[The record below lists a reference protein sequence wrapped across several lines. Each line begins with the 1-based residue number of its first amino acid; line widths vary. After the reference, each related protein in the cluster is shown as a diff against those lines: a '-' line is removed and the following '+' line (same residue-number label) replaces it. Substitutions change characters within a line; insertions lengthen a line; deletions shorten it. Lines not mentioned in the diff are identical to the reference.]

1 MLPVKKTAVTVIAA
15 LTGMGVLSSCSTAD
29 ASDSGE
35 VRVVATFS
43 IISDIA
49 ENIAGDE
56 VDVHSIVPLGVDPHE
71 YTPLSDDI
79 KATTEADLVLWNGL
93 NMEVG
98 DGWFESL
105 TEVADK
111 NIDDDNV
118 VEVSSG
124 VEPMHLTDA
133 GGESEINPHA
143 FLDPNVGMIYAEN
156 IRDGLIEVDPD
167 NAEYYRDNAEEY
179 LAELR
184 EIDSDYDERLG
195 EIPEEHRLL
204 VASENAYQYMADRYG
219 LTPGYIW
226 AIDTDEQGSPQ
237 QIAELV
243 ELIKQRDVPA
253 VFVESNVDTRPMETV
268 ANEADVE
275 IAGTIFSDELGEPG
289 KDGGTYVSML
299 EHNLEIIHAGLTEDA
314 SNDDGGEDS

>member
-1 MLPVKKTAVTVIAA
+1 
-15 LTGMGVLSSCSTAD
+15 
-29 ASDSGE
+29 
-35 VRVVATFS
+35 FS

-184 EIDSDYDERLG
+184 EI
-195 EIPEEHRLL
+195 
-204 VASENAYQYMADRYG
+204 
-219 LTPGYIW
+219 
-226 AIDTDEQGSPQ
+226 
-237 QIAELV
+237 
-243 ELIKQRDVPA
+243 
-253 VFVESNVDTRPMETV
+253 
-268 ANEADVE
+268 
-275 IAGTIFSDELGEPG
+275 
-289 KDGGTYVSML
+289 
-299 EHNLEIIHAGLTEDA
+299 
-314 SNDDGGEDS
+314 

>member
-1 MLPVKKTAVTVIAA
+1 MKRSPLIFSA
-15 LTGMGVLSSCSTAD
+15 LAGALVLSACSDAD
-29 ASDSGE
+29 AGE
-35 VRVVATFS
+35 RGNVQVVATFS

-49 ENIAGDE
+49 ENIGGDG

-79 KATTEADLVLWNGL
+79 QATTEADLVLWNGL

-105 TEVADK
+105 VEIADK
-111 NIDDDNV
+111 DVDAADV
-118 VEVSSG
+118 VEVSAG
-124 VEPMHLTDA
+124 VEPMHLTDE
-133 GGESEINPHA
+133 GGESEVNPHA

-156 IRDGLIEVDPD
+156 IRDGLIEADPD
-167 NAEYYRDNAEEY
+167 NAESYRKNAEKYLDELEEVDDEY
-179 LAELR
+179 QAR
-184 EIDSDYDERLG
+184 FG
-195 EIPEEHRLL
+195 EVPDDQRVL
-204 VASENAYQYMADRYG
+204 VASENAYQYMADRYN

-237 QIAELV
+237 QIAALV

-268 ANEADVE
+268 ADEAGVE

-289 KDGGTYVSML
+289 DDGGTYISML
-299 EHNLEIIHAGLTEDA
+299 EHNLETIHAGLTD
-314 SNDDGGEDS
+314 SSDGNGDGDEG